1 MPRALMAFSSLYF
14 AALLMLLGSGLLTT
28 WLGLRLNQ
36 LGVGELWIGLM
47 MTCYY
52 LGLVA
57 GASVGHRLIARV
69 GHIRAFVAS
78 AGIVTASVLGHALT
92 ASAEVWLLLRLLVG
106 MGMMCQYM
114 VVESWLNEQAESH
127 QRGMVFASYMVV
139 TFLGTVLGQVVLTV
153 MPELDIRHLL
163 LVAMCFSLCLVPVA
177 VTRRI
182 HPAPLHP
189 APLKVRLF
197 LQRIPQALTSVLVS
211 GLMVGAFYGLA
222 PVFARSRGLDN
233 AEVGL
238 FMAIT
243 VGAGLLAQWP
253 VGWLS
258 DRLDRSRMIQLN
270 AIVLTGVVLLISLG
284 VLGPASMLLL
294 TVMFGVLA
302 FTLYPLAV
310 ALANDH
316 IEQEERVALSA
327 MLLLTFGIGASIGPL
342 VASAMMNQWGVG
354 MLYVFMACCTLLL
367 IIKVRPEQVTG
378 AHLVEEAPLNFVPA
392 GGNLASSPLAVALDP
407 RVDEQ
412 VVAEQMQTE
421 VTDTGD
427 EMHGVPPASAE
438 DADSDDHRPG

>member
-1 MPRALMAFSSLYF
+1 MPKALMAFSSLYF

-36 LGVGELWIGLM
+36 QGVGEFWIGLM
-47 MTCYY
+47 MAAYY

-78 AGIVTASVLGHALT
+78 AGVVTASVLGHALLET
-92 ASAEVWLLLRLLVG
+92 TGFWLLLRLLVG

-139 TFLGTVLGQVVLTV
+139 TFLGTVLGQIVLTI
-153 MPELDIRHLL
+153 MPDLDIRHLL
-163 LVAMCFSLCLVPVA
+163 MVAMCFSLCLVPVA

-197 LQRIPQALTSVLVS
+197 IERIPQALTSVLVS
-211 GLMVGAFYGLA
+211 GLLVGAFYGLA
-222 PVFARSRGLDN
+222 PVFAASSGLQT

-238 FMAIT
+238 FMAVT

-270 AIVLTGVVLLISLG
+270 AIILTGVTLLISLG
-284 VLGPASMLLL
+284 VLDSGATLAL
-294 TVMFGVLA
+294 TAIFGLLA

-316 IEQEERVALSA
+316 VEQEERVPLSA
-327 MLLLTFGIGASIGPL
+327 MLLLTFGVGASIGP
-342 VASAMMNQWGVG
+342 VAASVLMGQWGPG
-354 MLYVFMACCTLLL
+354 MLYVFMACCTLVLMVR
-367 IIKVRPEQVTG
+367 VRPEQVTG
-378 AHLVEEAPLNFVPA
+378 EHLVDEAPLNFMPA
-392 GGNLASSPLAVALDP
+392 AGNLASSPLAAALDP

-412 VVAEQMQTE
+412 MVVEQMVDEEALQQREGDIAEE
-421 VTDTGD
+421 VVVDADGD
-427 EMHGVPPASAE
+427 E
-438 DADSDDHRPG
+438 HRPG